1 MSNSAQVSSSPFSLR
16 NAGRLALPISAMAL
30 VIGGC
35 SAPPAETAKN
45 GVIKPKLE
53 ASRKTVKTAS
63 DPDAASIDAT
73 PTETTIEDILA
84 HKDPTGG
91 NLTGRT
97 SDFEKKTWKVK
108 ATLTSVQ
115 LKKDGDYYLVMKGE
129 NGGTSVVEVPDP
141 KLCEDSRFKDEITE
155 TRKKLEEKYHPTPDV
170 KEINDPATVTG
181 VGFLGWGKRKPGA
194 APKKPATGPTGPRL
208 MPGIGIEF
216 GS

>member
-1 MSNSAQVSSSPFSLR
+1 M
-16 NAGRLALPISAMAL
+16 LPISAL
-30 VIGGC
+30 VAIGGC
-35 SAPPAETAKN
+35 SAPPAETAKT
-45 GVIKPKLE
+45 GVVKPKLE

-63 DPDAASIDAT
+63 DPDAGSIDAT

-91 NLTGRT
+91 NLAGRT

-155 TRKKLEEKYHPTPDV
+155 TRKKLEEKYHPTADV